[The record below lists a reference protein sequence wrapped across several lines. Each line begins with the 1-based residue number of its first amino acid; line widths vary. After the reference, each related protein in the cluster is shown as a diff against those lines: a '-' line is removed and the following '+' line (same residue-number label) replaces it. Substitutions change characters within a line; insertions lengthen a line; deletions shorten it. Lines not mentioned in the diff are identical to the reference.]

1 MALMS
6 ILFKRD
12 SFWPITGDAG
22 AGNAGAIRG
31 SPQGGFCRGA
41 GATRGRS
48 AAVRRHGTQ
57 PRRGIAAVVRQR
69 GGAHG
74 RSRIENLET
83 IHAARHR
90 GTPQRRT
97 AP

>member
-12 SFWPITGDAG
+12 SFRPA
-22 AGNAGAIRG
+22 AGNAGVILG
-31 SPQGGFCRGA
+31 SLQGGFCRGA

-48 AAVRRHGTQ
+48 AAMRRRGAQ
-57 PRRGIAAVVRQR
+57 PAVRRGIAAVVRQR

-74 RSRIENLET
+74 RSRIENLGT
-83 IHAARHR
+83 IHAARDR